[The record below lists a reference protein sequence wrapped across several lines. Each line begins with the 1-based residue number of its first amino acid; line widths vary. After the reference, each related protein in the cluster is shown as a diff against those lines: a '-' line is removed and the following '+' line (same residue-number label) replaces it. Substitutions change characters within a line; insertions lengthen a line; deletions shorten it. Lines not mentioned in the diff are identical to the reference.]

1 MPRAGHKNAASGG
14 MATIQRNGCPHQF
27 QKSLL
32 VECIGLGQI
41 DGAADLAIQ
50 AGIEQ
55 PVRVAQA
62 RALCKSELHFVFVCF
77 AGANDSV
84 V

>member
-1 MPRAGHKNAASGG
+1 MPRADPKNAASGG
-14 MATIQRNGCPHQF
+14 ITTIQRNGCPHQF
-27 QKSLL
+27 QEGLL
-32 VECIGLGQI
+32 VECIGLSQI

-50 AGIEQ
+50 ADIEQ

-62 RALCKSELHFVFVCF
+62 RALCKSELHFVFVRF